1 MRPGRF
7 RAISGAPEARFRL
20 VAPLRRDHTL
30 ALQPVEPSE
39 RRLGDRRGRRRSQ
52 VVAPGGPDVLFARA
66 VARLVPL
73 RLGGVARRLRLH
85 GARPDLRAVE
95 RGHHLAV
102 PDHVAL
108 AHVQR
113 VDATGDFRRDGD
125 VDRVRLALNEVAAAA
140 RGDQHQPAQMATLH
154 RGVPPFARSK

>member
-7 RAISGAPEARFRL
+7 RAISGGPEARFRL

-30 ALQPVEPSE
+30 ALQPVEANE
-39 RRLGDRRGRRRSQ
+39 RRLGDRRGRDRAQ
-52 VVAPGGPDVLFARA
+52 VVAPGSPDVLFARA

-73 RLGGVARRLRLH
+73 RLGGVARSLRLH

-102 PDHVAL
+102 PHHVAL
-108 AHVQR
+108 AHVHR
-113 VDATGDFRRDGD
+113 VDPTGDLRRDRD
-125 VDRVRLALNEVAAAA
+125 VDRIRLTLNDVATAA
-140 RGDQHQPAQMATLH
+140 RGDQHQPAQTVMLH
-154 RGVPPFARSK
+154 LVVPQFARSK